1 MIRLPADVS
10 VVKGVARGFGASC
23 EVEFWRGYPTLVN
36 DPGMVHIVKEVAAGI
51 IGADRV
57 LTAEP
62 SLVGEGFAFFAQ
74 KVPAAMWFLGAW
86 NQNKYQVP
94 THHHDPKFD
103 LEEGCLPL
111 GVELMANLALEYL
124 YGNKEGG

>member
-36 DPGMVHIVKEVAAGI
+36 DPGM
-51 IGADRV
+51 V

-124 YGNKEGG
+124 CGNKEGG